1 MDEIVS
7 LSELA
12 EYCKSI
18 DINCDICTHQ
28 KECKKML
35 SSLEDI
41 SPYGLLKKIKED
53 KVSYQINKKKEG
65 TEDDFN

>member
-1 MDEIVS
+1 MDEMVK

-18 DINCDICTHQ
+18 DIDCDVCKHH

-41 SPYGLLKKIKED
+41 SPYGLVKKVHED
-53 KVSYQINKKKEG
+53 KISY
-65 TEDDFN
+65 

>member
-7 LSELA
+7 LSKLA

-18 DINCDICTHQ
+18 DINCDVCEHQ
-28 KECKKML
+28 KECKKMS

-41 SPYGLLKKIKED
+41 SPYGLVKKVKED
-53 KVSYQINKKKEG
+53 KVSY
-65 TEDDFN
+65 

>member
-7 LSELA
+7 LSKLA

-18 DINCDICTHQ
+18 EINCDICEHQ
-28 KECKKML
+28 KECKKMS

-41 SPYGLLKKIKED
+41 SPHGLIKKVKED
-53 KVSYQINKKKEG
+53 KVAY
-65 TEDDFN
+65 